1 MREDVINDH
10 VGVWHPAQSFG
21 YHDPRNLSTT
31 AAAKQTAAKHNTLSK
46 LLYTGDVKLIDG
58 GIHFSNVKITL
69 SFLPDAMIIQIDE
82 KDLHAF
88 STFIPTI
95 LSIYS
100 NGFTRVPVNAVS
112 TWFAKNHMTKTYPS
126 M

>member
-1 MREDVINDH
+1 MIMSECGIRHNNSAIMIL
-10 VGVWHPAQSFG
+10 GIYRPQLQQS
-21 YHDPRNLSTT
+21 RLRQSTIHC
-31 AAAKQTAAKHNTLSK
+31 QNCC
-46 LLYTGDVKLIDG
+46 TGDVKLVDG

-88 STFIPTI
+88 FTFIPTI

-112 TWFAKNHMTKTYPS
+112 TWFAENHMTKTYPS